1 MQRRPPKPLLR
12 DQQIETLS
20 RETFDLAII
29 GGGITGAGIA
39 LDAAARGLKVALI
52 DKGDFAG
59 GTSSKSTKL
68 VHGGLRYLEQFHFRL
83 TREALLERALLHR
96 LAPFLVNWC
105 GFLVPTYRDKY
116 SHTRVEIGLWL
127 YDLLS
132 RSSNTHRHHT
142 LERDQL
148 FNLAPQLRRQDLTGA
163 SQYFDCMTQDSR
175 LVVEVIKTAA
185 EHGALVAN
193 YAAAVGFFKQNRE
206 IKGIEVVDLLRN
218 TSFLLRASQV
228 INASGVWSDQVRQ
241 LDFPQV
247 QARIRPSKGVHL
259 VLKRKQISCQ
269 SAVLAPSVHDRRFI
283 FILPWHEVVI
293 VGTTDTD
300 YQQEL
305 DHPLAEAADIAYLL
319 DALNWI
325 FPEADFEEKD
335 VVTTYAGLRP
345 LIQSPKAHPKD
356 VSREEAIFESD
367 SGLISIAGGKLTTFR
382 IMAERLVNRVA
393 TKLVKSKGTGIS
405 RRSNTATISLGGGA
419 ISLKDELLKKNL
431 DSLLEEYH
439 VEPNLII
446 HLIKQYGI
454 NYREILQ
461 IIAEDDGA
469 ARPLAP
475 GLPFVQ
481 AEAIYSGKYEMA
493 LQLEDFLARRSR
505 IGLCHPNPSP
515 GTLEL
520 TAAGLGKTHGWTKT
534 EQQAEIQK
542 YSSRPQ
548 MGQEGSRSEAEDGR

>member
-1 MQRRPPKPLLR
+1 MQRRPPEPLFR

-68 VHGGLRYLEQFHFRL
+68 VHGGLRYLEQRHFRL
-83 TREALLERALLHR
+83 TREALRERALLYHS
-96 LAPFLVNWC
+96 APFLVNWC

-127 YDLLS
+127 YDLLA
-132 RSSNTHRHHT
+132 RSSNTHRHHS
-142 LERDQL
+142 LEKNQL
-148 FNLAPQLRRQDLTGA
+148 FNLAPQLRRRDLTGA

-175 LVVEVIKTAA
+175 LVIEVIKTAV

-193 YAAAVGFFKQNRE
+193 YAAAFGFFKQGHE
-206 IKGIEVVDLLRN
+206 IKGIEVADLLRN
-218 TSFLLRASQV
+218 TTFLLRASQV
-228 INASGVWSDQVRQ
+228 INASGVWCDQVRQ
-241 LDFPQV
+241 LDFPE
-247 QARIRPSKGVHL
+247 APAKIRPSKGVHL
-259 VLKRKQISCQ
+259 VLQRKKISCH
-269 SAVLAPSVHDRRFI
+269 SAILAPSVHDGRFI

-300 YQQEL
+300 FEKEL
-305 DHPLAEAADIAYLL
+305 DHPEPEKADIAYLL
-319 DALNWI
+319 DTLNWI
-325 FPEADFEEKD
+325 FPEIGLEGRDI
-335 VVTTYAGLRP
+335 VTTYAGLRP
-345 LIQSPKAHPKD
+345 LIQSKKADSKD

-393 TKLVKSKGTGIS
+393 TRLVKLKSTGIS
-405 RRSNTATISLGGGA
+405 KKSNTAGISLGGGPIA
-419 ISLKDELLKKNL
+419 LKNELFKQNL
-431 DSLLEEYH
+431 DSLSREYQ
-439 VEPNLII
+439 VDPSLII

-461 IIAEDDGA
+461 IIAEHNEA
-469 ARPLAP
+469 ERPLAA

-481 AEAIYSGKYEMA
+481 AEAIYSGRYEMA
-493 LQLEDFLARRSR
+493 VQLQDFLERRSR
-505 IGLCHPNPSP
+505 IGLC
-515 GTLEL
+515 GRRADTACLEL
-520 TAAGLGKTHGWTKT
+520 TAASLGKAHGWTKK
-534 EQQAEIQK
+534 EQEAQIQN
-542 YSSRPQ
+542 YSES
-548 MGQEGSRSEAEDGR
+548 GQEGSRSEAEDGR